1 MALFVHVH
9 EVCAVFL
16 VLGIVAG
23 RNETGG
29 IRTQNLI
36 ERSNVVVPICGDQ
49 CINSLLG
56 GLKCLLSGILRR
68 RIRRDKEDRSGQ
80 QEKNSL

>member
-1 MALFVHVH
+1 MVFTVHVH

-36 ERSNVVVPICGDQ
+36 ERGNVVVPVCCDQ

-56 GLKCLLSGILRR
+56 ALKCLLSGILRR
-68 RIRRDKEDRSGQ
+68 RRRRDKERRSA
-80 QEKNSL
+80 